1 MGLLALSLSLSL
13 LSPSPFIPE
22 EYSSW
27 VTSRDGENLSCFYLV
42 GNLTEIPTQK
52 CVFLLV
58 FFFPIKKLSIF
69 YFPFRKQTN
78 KIASLEY
85 GGSELNSTKSP
96 SSICAR
102 VAELFHFPPWQ
113 VQERFAVS
121 RDVLKGSNCTRTS
134 WRSLYLAAGEL
145 VPYLVLLLW

>member
-1 MGLLALSLSLSL
+1 MGLLSLSLSPFSLPPPLSLRNIHHGLHLEMVKICHVFIL
-13 LSPSPFIPE
+13 L
-22 EYSSW
+22 
-27 VTSRDGENLSCFYLV
+27 
-42 GNLTEIPTQK
+42 EIWQK
-52 CVFLLV
+52 SQLKNVFFCWF

-85 GGSELNSTKSP
+85 GGSELNSTESP